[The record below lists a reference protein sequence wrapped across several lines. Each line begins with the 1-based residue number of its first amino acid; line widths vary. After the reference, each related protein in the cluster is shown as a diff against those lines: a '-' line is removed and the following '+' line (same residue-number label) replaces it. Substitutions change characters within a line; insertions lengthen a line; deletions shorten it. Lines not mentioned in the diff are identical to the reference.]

1 MPRLARVA
9 ASFFILYII
18 YLGSLRFFLY
28 LCNQITNIMRAIR
41 LKFLLLSSLM
51 TWCFL
56 TARAQEEMIE
66 HEGSKYI
73 IHVEQLNPDSEMTLL
88 DVLHICPE
96 LMSDDGKTLT
106 ANYLLSV
113 DDIMLSADYEPLL
126 EGIKARDLKEVIV
139 CTYGAVNNAMDGI
152 QGSIDLQFSCENS
165 GKLTVRG
172 TDESLMSSRGNSAVI
187 SNYGTLDIEGGTY
200 KNISPIIGNQDYR
213 RSVWTAEG
221 TTTRISNVVCESP
234 SQVVCTNGMMT
245 IESGTFTCKG
255 NSAVINNY
263 CTKDILTINGGT
275 YINNCTQVSGGEYRR
290 CLWTTQNSNAF
301 IKIGRS

>member
-28 LCNQITNIMRAIR
+28 LCSQITNIMRAIR

-66 HEGSKYI
+66 QEGSKYI

-113 DDIMLSADYEPLL
+113 DDIMLSVDYEPLL
-126 EGIKARDLKEVIV
+126 EGIKACDLKEVIV
-139 CTYGAVNNAMDGI
+139 FTYGAVNNAMDGI
-152 QGSIDLQFSCENS
+152 QGSIDLQFMEGKGMTGKVGLSGSTYGNGQLFTDIASRGENV
-165 GKLTVRG
+165 TVR
-172 TDESLMSSRGNSAVI
+172 SFSRQICITARLTHSQASA
-187 SNYGTLDIEGGTY
+187 
-200 KNISPIIGNQDYR
+200 SPPAT
-213 RSVWTAEG
+213 V
-221 TTTRISNVVCESP
+221 
-234 SQVVCTNGMMT
+234 
-245 IESGTFTCKG
+245 
-255 NSAVINNY
+255 
-263 CTKDILTINGGT
+263 
-275 YINNCTQVSGGEYRR
+275 
-290 CLWTTQNSNAF
+290 
-301 IKIGRS
+301 